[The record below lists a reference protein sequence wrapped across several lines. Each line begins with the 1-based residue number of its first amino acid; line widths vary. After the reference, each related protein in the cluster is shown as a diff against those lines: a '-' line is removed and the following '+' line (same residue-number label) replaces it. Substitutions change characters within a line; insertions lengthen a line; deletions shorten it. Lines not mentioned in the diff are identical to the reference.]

1 MGQGVLTGDP
11 AGLAPGFPRVDG
23 VLHCRG
29 VALDGLARR
38 FGTPLYVYDALG
50 IEARVRH
57 FQETFS
63 GVDFLLAYSVKANG
77 NLAVL
82 NRIGSAGA
90 GADIVSGG
98 ELHRALT
105 AGIPASRIVFAGV
118 GKTAREMEDALE
130 AGVHAFHVEGRGEL
144 ELLESVARRLGS
156 PAPVAIR
163 VNPDV
168 ESPTP
173 HEYTRTGHAA
183 SKFGVPVSEAME
195 LYRHAHGSSHLRV
208 RGIGAHI
215 GSQIVEVAPY
225 TDALAVLLE
234 MVDELAGEGLELEYL
249 DLGGGFG
256 VGYDG
261 EPGLPLEELAD
272 ALVPELVRRGLRLVL
287 EPGRSVVGH
296 AGVLLTRIHYVKRS
310 GGKTFVITD
319 GGMTELLRPSHYG
332 GWHRIEPVRID
343 PKEVREV
350 RPVDVVGPV
359 CETGDFLAR
368 GRPLPLPRPG
378 ELLAVGTAGAYGF
391 AMASNYNARR
401 RPAEVMVEDGRPL
414 LVRRRE
420 TADDLLRGE
429 IVPPRAD

>member
-1 MGQGVLTGDP
+1 MGEGILTGDP
-11 AGLAPGFPRVDG
+11 AGIAPGFPRVEG
-23 VLHCRG
+23 ALHCRTL
-29 VALDGLARR
+29 ALEGLAER
-38 FGTPLYVYDALG
+38 FGTPLYVYDAQG

-57 FQETFS
+57 FRETFS
-63 GVDFLLAYSVKANG
+63 GVEFLLAYSVKANG

-82 NRIGSAGA
+82 NRIGAAGA

-98 ELHRALT
+98 ELHRALA
-105 AGIPASRIVFAGV
+105 AGIPGDRIVFAGV
-118 GKTAREMEDALE
+118 GKTEFEMEAALR
-130 AGVHAFHVEGRGEL
+130 AGVHAFHVESDGEL
-144 ELLESVARRLGS
+144 ARLEAVATRLGT

-183 SKFGVPVSEAME
+183 SKFGVPVSEAKE
-195 LYRHAHGSSHLRV
+195 LYRQADAASHLRV

-215 GSQIVEVAPY
+215 GSQIVDVDPY
-225 TDALAVLLE
+225 TDALAVLLA
-234 MVDELAGEGLELEYL
+234 MADELAADGVELEYL

-261 EPGLPLEELAD
+261 EPGLPLEELA
-272 ALVPELVRRGLRLVL
+272 AAVVPELSRRDLRLVL

-296 AGVLLTRIHYVKRS
+296 AGVLLTRVHYVKRS

-332 GWHRIEPVRID
+332 GWHRIEPVQS
-343 PKEVREV
+343 PPGEGREV
-350 RPVDVVGPV
+350 VPVDVVGPV

-391 AMASNYNARR
+391 AMASNYNSRL
-401 RPAEVMVEDGRPL
+401 RPAEVLVEDGRAL

-420 TADDLLRGE
+420 TLDELVRGE
-429 IVPPRAD
+429 EIPPRTD